1 MLDKKDNIRYIPPM
15 HLNFLTPIYDIGCT
29 LMGLGGRFRNAIINR
44 LGIAGTE
51 KVLDAGCGTGALLMA
66 LKGRYPDIVAEGLDP
81 DEIAL
86 EIAKKKSGRKGLDI
100 KWHLGFME
108 KMPFD
113 DGSFDIVVSTLA
125 LHHVNPEKK
134 LPALME
140 CRRVLRPSG
149 RMVLVDV
156 SPDDTGLFGRA
167 IYKVLSM
174 FEHLMKVDQI
184 MAMMKE
190 AGFSEVRN
198 MESYRNGVT
207 FIEGRK
213 AGSSI

>member
-1 MLDKKDNIRYIPPM
+1 MPDKEENNSYIPPM
-15 HLNFLTPIYDIGCT
+15 HLNFLTPIYDIGCS
-29 LMGLGGRFRNAIINR
+29 LMGFGKRFRSAIVKS
-44 LGIAGTE
+44 LGIAGKE

-66 LKGRYPDIVAEGLDP
+66 LKGRYPDVVAEGLDP
-81 DEIAL
+81 DEKAL
-86 EIAKKKSGRKGLDI
+86 EIAKRKSGRKGLDI

-108 KMPFD
+108 KMPFE
-113 DGSFDIVVSTLA
+113 DGYFDVVVSTLA

-134 LPALME
+134 LQALME

-156 SPDDTGLFGRA
+156 SPDDTGLFSRV

-174 FEHLMKVDQI
+174 FEHLMKVDQV

-190 AGFSEVRN
+190 AGFSEVKEIGN
-198 MESYRNGVT
+198 YPSGIK

-213 AGSSI
+213 A

>member
-1 MLDKKDNIRYIPPM
+1 M

-29 LMGLGGRFRNAIINR
+29 LMGLGRRFRSAVIDR
-44 LGIAGTE
+44 MGITGTE

-66 LKGRYPDIVAEGLDP
+66 LKGRYSDIVAEGFDP
-81 DEIAL
+81 DETAL
-86 EIAKKKSGRKGLDI
+86 EIAKRKSGRKDLGI

-134 LPALME
+134 LQALME
-140 CRRVLRPSG
+140 CRRVLKPSG
-149 RMVLVDV
+149 RVVLVDIA
-156 SPDDTGLFGRA
+156 PDETGFFGRLVYR
-167 IYKVLSM
+167 ILSM
-174 FEHLMKVDQI
+174 FEHLMKVDQV

-190 AGFSEVRN
+190 AGFSEVCEIER
-198 MESYRNGVT
+198 YRYGVA

-213 AGSSI
+213 G

>member
-1 MLDKKDNIRYIPPM
+1 MSDKQEKKSYIPPM

-29 LMGLGGRFRNAIINR
+29 LMGLGRRFRSAVIDR
-44 LGIAGTE
+44 MGITGTE
-51 KVLDAGCGTGALLMA
+51 KILDAGCGTGALLVA
-66 LKGRYPDIVAEGLDP
+66 LKGRYPSVSAEGLDP
-81 DEIAL
+81 DEKAL
-86 EIAKKKSGRKGLDI
+86 EIAKRKSGRKGLDI

-113 DGSFDIVVSTLA
+113 DSSFDIVVSTLA

-134 LPALME
+134 LQALMD

-156 SPDDTGLFGRA
+156 SPDDTGLFSRI

-174 FEHLMKVDQI
+174 FEHLMKVNQI

-190 AGFSEVRN
+190 AGFSEVREI
-198 MESYRNGVT
+198 ESYRYGVT

-213 AGSSI
+213 A